1 VRLLLPASS
10 TAFIALATGA
20 LLATIIDIRSRRIP
34 NTLTA
39 TMAVVGFGLAVS
51 GLSGVSPAAS
61 LGGLVV
67 GLMLMLPGHM
77 MGATGAG
84 DVKLMA
90 SVGAILGIR
99 LILSAFLFT
108 AIAGGV
114 LAVAVALH
122 RRRLAVTLAGT
133 GRLIAAPGEAPTEL
147 RAATPVSRFAYG
159 PAIAIG
165 SVIAA
170 LVG

>member
-1 VRLLLPASS
+1 VSS
-10 TAFIALATGA
+10 AAFVALATGA
-20 LLATIIDIRSRRIP
+20 LVATIIDIRTRRIP
-34 NTLTA
+34 NVLTA
-39 TMAVVGFGLAVS
+39 AMAGVGLGLAIS

-67 GLMLMLPGHM
+67 GLMLMMPGHV

-90 SVGAILGIR
+90 GVGAILGIQ
-99 LILSAFLFT
+99 LVVTAFLFT
-108 AIAGGV
+108 AIAGGF
-114 LAVAVALH
+114 LAVAVALR
-122 RRRLAVTLAGT
+122 RRRLSATLAGT
-133 GRLIAAPGEAPTEL
+133 GRLIVAPADLPREI
-147 RAATPVSRFAYG
+147 RQSTPVSRFAYG

>member
-1 VRLLLPASS
+1 MLLPASS
-10 TAFIALATGA
+10 AAFVALATGA

-39 TMAVVGFGLAVS
+39 TMTGVGLGLVVT

-61 LGGLVV
+61 LGGLIV
-67 GLMLMLPGHM
+67 GLMLMMPGHV

-90 SVGAILGIR
+90 SVGAILGIQ
-99 LILSAFLFT
+99 LVVTAFLFT

-114 LAVAVALH
+114 LAVAVALR
-122 RRRLAVTLAGT
+122 RRRLTRTLAGT
-133 GRLIAAPGEAPTEL
+133 GRLIVAPTDLPREL
-147 RAATPVSRFAYG
+147 RDASPGSRFAYG

-165 SVIAA
+165 SIIAA
-170 LVG
+170 IIG